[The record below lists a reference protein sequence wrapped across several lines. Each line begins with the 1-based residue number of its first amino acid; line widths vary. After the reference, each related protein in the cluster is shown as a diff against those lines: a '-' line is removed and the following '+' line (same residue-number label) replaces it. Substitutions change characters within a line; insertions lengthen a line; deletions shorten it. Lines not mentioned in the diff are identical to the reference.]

1 MLSAPPSS
9 SLGLLSSLPSLCNL
23 ATFGAAFGREAVVV
37 CRLTGPPVNLLLCED
52 EARNLVRNPLDS
64 LFTQTE
70 SQRAGDPLVVRRRL
84 SELLPYPLPPLPPAP
99 LSGVQKKF
107 SPSSSDPL

>member
-1 MLSAPPSS
+1 MLLLPRRFAIWPLSAGP
-9 SLGLLSSLPSLCNL
+9 
-23 ATFGAAFGREAVVV
+23 
-37 CRLTGPPVNLLLCED
+37 RLTDGSASEIAPTRED
-52 EARNLVRNPLDS
+52 EPRNLVRNPLDS